1 MKKLMVLMLIGTMGL
16 NLVACGSDKND
27 NGNTDTTISETQNTE
42 QQNTAQENMDTEND
56 KVDEGVSEN
65 NSNAN
70 ESETMGTTLQSAFL
84 EQMEANPEATAQ
96 EIADGLLANEAIK
109 FSGVSMPVETGLLT
123 GFNNA
128 EITGF
133 SEGAMFAPMI
143 GSIPFVGYI
152 FVLED
157 GADVEGFV
165 ATLKDNANPRWNICT
180 EAEETIVDYVGKTV
194 FFVMCPKQMEE

>member
-1 MKKLMVLMLIGTMGL
+1 MKKLMVLMLIGTMAL

-42 QQNTAQENMDTEND
+42 QQNTAQENTDTGSD
-56 KVDEGVSEN
+56 KVEENVSEN
-65 NSNAN
+65 NSNTN
-70 ESETMGTTLQSAFL
+70 ESETMGTTLQRAFL

-96 EIADGLLANEAIK
+96 DVADGLLANEVIK
-109 FSGVSMPVETGLLT
+109 FSGVSMPVESGLLT
-123 GFNNA
+123 GFDNA

-133 SEGAMFAPMI
+133 SEGVMFAPMI

-165 ATLKDNANPRWNICT
+165 TTLKDNANPRWNICT
-180 EAEETIVDYVGKTV
+180 EAEETIVDYAGNTV